1 MKGEKHMSFA
11 GRLKIS
17 RKEKGYSQEA
27 LAEELEVSRQ
37 SITKWE
43 TGTAFP
49 ELRKLLQISVKLDK
63 DLDWLLCDER
73 NELIVNRKPGAGSQN
88 EEQRIYDRES
98 LADAIRDKKI
108 CSILESLDG
117 SEFREQVEEEDFSGI
132 RTFVIFG
139 CRMYSSRNGID
150 PKTGDPEEVFSE
162 LKPVEAVEI
171 LLRHVQRL

>member
-1 MKGEKHMSFA
+1 MSFA

-73 NELIVNRKPGAGSQN
+73 NELIVNRKPWAGN
-88 EEQRIYDRES
+88 LNDEHRIYDRDS
-98 LADAIRDKKI
+98 LEDAIRDKRI
-108 CSILESLDG
+108 CGILESLDG
-117 SEFREQVEEEDFSGI
+117 FELREQVEEEGFSGV
-132 RTFVIFG
+132 RTYVIFG
-139 CRMYSSRNGID
+139 GRMYSSSNGVD
-150 PKTGDPEEVFSE
+150 PKNGESEEGFSE

-171 LLRHVQRL
+171 LLRHVQQL

>member
-1 MKGEKHMSFA
+1 MSFA

-49 ELRKLLQISVKLDK
+49 ELKKLLQLSVTLDK

-73 NELIVNRKPGAGSQN
+73 NELIINREPVRRFLGNNQ
-88 EEQRIYDRES
+88 QIYDMKS
-98 LADAIRDKKI
+98 LDNAVRDRRIRR
-108 CSILESLDG
+108 ILESLDG
-117 SEFREQVEEEDFSGI
+117 VEFTEKVEAEDFSG
-132 RTFVIFG
+132 VITYIVFG
-139 CRMYSSRNGID
+139 FHMFAASSGVGL
-150 PKTGDPEEVFSE
+150 KTGESEESFTELRPEE
-162 LKPVEAVEI
+162 AVDV
-171 LLRHVQRL
+171 LVRHAHRIMDLHE

>member
-1 MKGEKHMSFA
+1 MKGEKYMSFA

-17 RKEKGYSQEA
+17 RKEKGYSQET

-73 NELIVNRKPGAGSQN
+73 NELIVNRKPGAGRH
-88 EEQRIYDRES
+88 EEQHIYDKES
-98 LADAIRDKKI
+98 LTDAIRDKRI
-108 CSILESLDG
+108 CGVLESLDG
-117 SEFREQVEEEDFSGI
+117 FEFREQVEEEDFSGV

-139 CRMYSSRNGID
+139 CRMYSSSNGID
-150 PKTGDPEEVFSE
+150 LKTGEPEEYFSE

-171 LLRHVQRL
+171 LLRHMQRL